1 MFSKYRSMKNF
12 SILFIAILIL
22 LFSVT
27 SYAKDEIEVNIY
39 IKDHKFYPDQLEL
52 PSNHKI
58 RITIYNQDPTIE
70 EFESPDL
77 KREKIVP
84 GHSKATII
92 LAPLKVG
99 VYKFYG
105 EFHEDTAKGSII
117 IKDDL
122 KEAGHV

>member
-1 MFSKYRSMKNF
+1 MKNL
-12 SILFIAILIL
+12 SILFVSIIIL
-22 LFSVT
+22 LFSST

-52 PSNHKI
+52 PSGHKI
-58 RITIYNQDPTIE
+58 RITIYNQDSTIE

-77 KREKIVP
+77 KREKIIP
-84 GHSKATII
+84 GLSKATII

-105 EFHEDTAKGSII
+105 EFNEDTAKGSII
-117 IKDDL
+117 IKDSL
-122 KEAGHV
+122 EEAENV